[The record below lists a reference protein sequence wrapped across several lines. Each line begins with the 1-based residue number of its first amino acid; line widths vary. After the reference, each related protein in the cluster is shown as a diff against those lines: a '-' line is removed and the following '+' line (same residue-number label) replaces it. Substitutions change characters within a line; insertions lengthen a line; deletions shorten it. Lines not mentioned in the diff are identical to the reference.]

1 MKWGKDN
8 EERAAVAQKAHDAY
22 ATASAAR
29 EAIAGVME
37 RCEALE
43 AALDEAHHDLA
54 QLHKTLGALSL
65 RVTELERPKTTAKP
79 TRKAA

>member
-8 EERAAVAQKAHDAY
+8 EERAAVARKAHDAY
-22 ATASAAR
+22 ATASATR
-29 EAIAGVME
+29 EAMAGVME

-54 QLHKTLGALSL
+54 QLHKALGALSL
-65 RVTELERPKTTAKP
+65 RITELERPKAAKP